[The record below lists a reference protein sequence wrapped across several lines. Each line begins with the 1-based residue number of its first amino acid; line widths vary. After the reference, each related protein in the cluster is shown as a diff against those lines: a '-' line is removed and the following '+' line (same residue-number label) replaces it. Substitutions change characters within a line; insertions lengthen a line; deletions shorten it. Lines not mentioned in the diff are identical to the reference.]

1 MNEQKKIADTGG
13 PAEISGSALS
23 ATGVQVAIGGREIVT
38 GIDLELGGGEIV
50 ALVGP
55 NGCGKST
62 LLSGLAGL
70 RPVSGGV
77 VRFSGTDL
85 GDISPVDLARR
96 RALVT
101 QLNRADTPFLV
112 HEVVEMGRFPW
123 TRTAQAAQSAD
134 FVEEAL
140 TQCDLL
146 EIRDRPFSQLSGGQQ
161 ARVSLA
167 RALAQQAPTLML
179 DEPTAALDIHHQE
192 RLLTIL
198 AERRQSGAAILI
210 VVHDLSLAAA
220 YADRVLVMKSGR
232 IVASGPTRDVMTA
245 DLLTNIY
252 DHPVLTWTHP
262 DTGQF
267 VVLPDRSNGSAGY
280 PPPVPRR
287 PE

>member
-1 MNEQKKIADTGG
+1 MKPTAG
-13 PAEISGSALS
+13 PALS
-23 ATGVQVAIGGREIVT
+23 AVGVHVAIGGRDIVT
-38 GIDLELGGGEIV
+38 GVDLELGSGEIV

-70 RPVSGGV
+70 RPLSGGT
-77 VRFSGTDL
+77 VRFGGTDL
-85 GDISPVDLARR
+85 GHISPVELARR

-123 TRTAQAAQSAD
+123 TRTAQAAESAD
-134 FVEEAL
+134 LVEDAL
-140 TQCDLL
+140 TECDLQ
-146 EIRDRPFSQLSGGQQ
+146 EVRNRPFSQLSGGQQ

-167 RALAQQAPTLML
+167 RALAQQASILML

-198 AERRQSGAAILI
+198 AERRTMGAAILI

-220 YADRVLVMKSGR
+220 YADRVLVMKAGR

-245 DLLTNIY
+245 GLLTKIY
-252 DHPVLTWTHP
+252 DHPVITLTHP

-267 VVLPDRSNGSAGY
+267 IVLPDRSNGPAGHS
-280 PPPVPRR
+280 PPVSRR
-287 PE
+287 PEY

>member
-1 MNEQKKIADTGG
+1 MTESTPGQALIARD
-13 PAEISGSALS
+13 
-23 ATGVQVAIGGREIVT
+23 VHVAIGGRPIVT
-38 GIDLELGGGEIV
+38 DVDLELGTGEIV

-70 RPVSGGV
+70 RPLAAGSVTVAGA
-77 VRFSGTDL
+77 DL
-85 GDISPVDLARR
+85 GSLSPVELARR

-101 QLNRADTPFLV
+101 QSHREDNPFLV

-123 TRTAQAAQSAD
+123 SRTERAAQSAAV
-134 FVEEAL
+134 VEAAL

-146 EIRDRPFSQLSGGQQ
+146 QVRDRPFSQLSGGQQ
-161 ARVSLA
+161 ARVALA
-167 RALAQQAPTLML
+167 RALAQQTPILML

-198 AERRQSGAAILI
+198 SERRHDGGAVLI

-220 YADRVLVMKSGR
+220 YADRVLVMKGGTM
-232 IVASGPTRDVMTA
+232 VAAGPTREVMTA
-245 DLLTNIY
+245 ALLSEVY
-252 DHPVLTWTHP
+252 EHPVLTWIHP

-267 VVLPDRSNGSAGY
+267 LVVPDRTAPDRATLGRTNGSAGY
-280 PPPVPRR
+280 PPQVPRR
-287 PE
+287 SD

>member
-1 MNEQKKIADTGG
+1 MTATG
-13 PAEISGSALS
+13 PALS
-23 ATGVQVAIGGREIVT
+23 AAGVHVAIGGRDIVT
-38 GIDLELGGGEIV
+38 GVDLEVDGGEIV

-62 LLSGLAGL
+62 LLSGLAGV
-70 RPVSGGV
+70 RRVSRGA
-77 VRFSGTDL
+77 VRFAGVNLS
-85 GDISPVDLARR
+85 DIAPIELARL

-123 TRTAQAAQSAD
+123 TRTAEAARSAEL
-134 FVEEAL
+134 VEQAL
-140 TQCDLL
+140 TQCDLQSV
-146 EIRDRPFSQLSGGQQ
+146 RDRPFSQLSGGQQ

-167 RALAQQAPTLML
+167 RALAQQAPVLML

-198 AERRQSGAAILI
+198 ADRRRTGAAILI

-220 YADRVLVMKSGR
+220 YADRVLVMKAGR
-232 IVASGPTRDVMTA
+232 IVASGPTKKVMNA
-245 DLLTNIY
+245 ELLSQIY

-267 VVLPDRSNGSAGY
+267 VVLPDRTPGTAGY
-280 PPPVPRR
+280 PPPAPRR

>member
-1 MNEQKKIADTGG
+1 MVTATE
-13 PAEISGSALS
+13 PALS
-23 ATGVQVAIGGREIVT
+23 ATGVHVAIGGRDIVT
-38 GIDLELGGGEIV
+38 GVDLVVGSGEIV

-62 LLSGLAGL
+62 LLAGLAGV
-70 RPVSGGV
+70 RPVSGGA
-77 VRFSGTDL
+77 VRFSGLDL
-85 GDISPVDLARR
+85 SDIAPIELARR

-123 TRTAQAAQSAD
+123 TRTHEAARSAD
-134 FVEEAL
+134 FVEQAL
-140 TQCDLL
+140 TQCDLQGV
-146 EIRDRPFSQLSGGQQ
+146 RDRPFSQLSGGQQ

-167 RALAQQAPTLML
+167 RALAQQAPVLML

-198 AERRQSGAAILI
+198 AERRSTGAAILI

-220 YADRVLVMKSGR
+220 YADRVLVMKDGR
-232 IVASGPTRDVMTA
+232 LVASGPTTQVMSA
-245 DLLTNIY
+245 ELLSEIY
-252 DHPVLTWTHP
+252 DHPVMTWIHP

-267 VVLPDRSNGSAGY
+267 IVLPDRTPGAAGY
-280 PPPVPRR
+280 PPPAPRR

>member
-1 MNEQKKIADTGG
+1 MNRNALTAAG
-13 PAEISGSALS
+13 AEVTIGS
-23 ATGVQVAIGGREIVT
+23 RRIVT
-38 GIDLELGGGEIV
+38 GVDLELNHGEIV

-70 RPVSGGV
+70 RPLSAGSVTLD
-77 VRFSGTDL
+77 GTDL
-85 GDISPVDLARR
+85 TAIGALELARR

-101 QLNRADTPFLV
+101 QSGRTDIPFMV

-123 TRTAQAAQSAD
+123 SRTPQAAQSAAII
-134 FVEEAL
+134 EESMIE
-140 TQCDLL
+140 CDLL

-167 RALAQQAPTLML
+167 RALAQHSGILML

-192 RLLTIL
+192 RVLTLLVK
-198 AERRQSGAAILI
+198 RRAADAAVLM

-220 YADRVLVMKSGR
+220 YADRVILMKAGQ
-232 IVASGPTRDVMTA
+232 IVAAGPTESVMTA
-245 DLLTNIY
+245 ELLSTIY

-262 DTGQF
+262 DTGEL
-267 VVLPDRSNGSAGY
+267 VVLPDRSHAPIDRSPGSAGNS
-280 PPPVPRR
+280 PLVPRR

>member
-1 MNEQKKIADTGG
+1 MTQPHG
-13 PAEISGSALS
+13 PALS
-23 ATGVQVAIGGREIVT
+23 ACDVRVAIGGRDIVT
-38 GIDLELGGGEIV
+38 GIDLELGSGEIV

-70 RPVSGGV
+70 RPLSGGV

-85 GDISPVDLARR
+85 GDISPVELARR

-112 HEVVEMGRFPW
+112 HEVVEMGRYPW
-123 TRTAQAAQSAD
+123 TRTPQAARSAD
-134 FVEEAL
+134 LVEEAL
-140 TQCDLL
+140 TQCDLQAV
-146 EIRDRPFSQLSGGQQ
+146 RDRPFSQLSGGQQ

-167 RALAQQAPTLML
+167 RALAQQASILML

-198 AERRQSGAAILI
+198 AERKQEGAAILI

-220 YADRVLVMKSGR
+220 YADRVLVMKHGE
-232 IVASGPTRDVMTA
+232 IVAAGPTQDVMTA
-245 DLLTNIY
+245 GLLTKIY
-252 DHPVLTWTHP
+252 DHPVITWIHP

-267 VVLPDRSNGSAGY
+267 IVLPDRSNGSAGY
-280 PPPVPRR
+280 PPPAPRR

>member
-1 MNEQKKIADTGG
+1 MTQPHG
-13 PAEISGSALS
+13 PALS
-23 ATGVQVAIGGREIVT
+23 ASDVRVAIGGRDIVT
-38 GIDLELGGGEIV
+38 GIDLELGSGEIV

-70 RPVSGGV
+70 RPLSGGV
-77 VRFSGTDL
+77 VRFSGTEL
-85 GDISPVDLARR
+85 GDISPVELARR

-112 HEVVEMGRFPW
+112 HEVVEMGRYPW
-123 TRTAQAAQSAD
+123 TRTPQAARSAD
-134 FVEEAL
+134 LVEEAL
-140 TQCDLL
+140 TQCDLQAV
-146 EIRDRPFSQLSGGQQ
+146 RDRPFSQLSGGQQ

-167 RALAQQAPTLML
+167 RALAQQASILML

-198 AERRQSGAAILI
+198 AERRQEGAAILI

-220 YADRVLVMKSGR
+220 YADRVLVMKHGE
-232 IVASGPTRDVMTA
+232 IVAAGPTQDVMTA
-245 DLLTNIY
+245 GLLTKIY
-252 DHPVLTWTHP
+252 DHPVITWIHP

-267 VVLPDRSNGSAGY
+267 IVLPDRSNGSAGY
-280 PPPVPRR
+280 PPPAPRR